1 MSVMFVK
8 AFYIGLIVIFL
19 SSIGFAAQ
27 GQEITLELEGEVV
40 SLNHNYQQRPDIK
53 SVKIQFHSNLNNASI
68 MQEGW
73 YYNANNAFNRVSY
86 QFSTEDGTST
96 DVSLPTNFVSSE
108 AASGNGLYFGGLIS
122 NTQRLSLSV
131 RTDASDGSQNG
142 TVLYLVRDWNYP
154 ISIYETSVGF
164 PTLVEVENVSPYLRG
179 RISIVDNDNYFY
191 ADINVHSLRYISA
204 DEDDDGVYFSAD
216 KCPESDISATVVQNG
231 VDSGVANEIDAKGC
245 TIMDR
250 YASCEAERSKVG
262 YSLFSYQGPTMCQ
275 TRVGYELYNEGII
288 DYPELRRLRAMF

>member
-1 MSVMFVK
+1 MNVIFPK
-8 AFYIGLIVIFL
+8 AFYISLIVVL
-19 SSIGFAAQ
+19 VNSISFVAQ
-27 GQEITLELEGEVV
+27 GQEITLELQGEVI
-40 SLNHNYQQRPDIK
+40 SLNHNYQQIPDIK

-73 YYNANNAFNRVSY
+73 YYNANNAFNLVSY
-86 QFSTEDGTST
+86 QFSTADGTST
-96 DVSLPTNFVSSE
+96 GLSVPTDFVSSE
-108 AASGNGLYFGGLIS
+108 AASGNGLYFGGLINS
-122 NTQRLSLSV
+122 TQRLSLGV
-131 RTDASDGSQNG
+131 RTDATDGSQNG
-142 TVLYLVRDWNYP
+142 TLLYLVRDWNYP

-164 PTLVEVENVSPYLRG
+164 PSLVEVENVSPYLRG
-179 RISIVDNDNYFY
+179 RINIVDNDNYFY

-216 KCPESDISATVVQNG
+216 KCPDSDKSATVVQNG
-231 VDSGVANEIDAKGC
+231 VDSGVGNKLDAKGC

-250 YASCEAERSKVG
+250 YASCEADRSKVG

-275 TRVGYELYNEGII
+275 TRLGYELYNEGII